1 MVTSATKLLLLQLN
15 VRPVYLFF
23 KKVNNEQL
31 DTYKIKLLRGCF
43 VGRRKKYAQDMIIK
57 NYTFFGKIEAP
68 HL

>member
-1 MVTSATKLLLLQLN
+1 MYVQFIFL
-15 VRPVYLFF
+15 

-57 NYTFFGKIEAP
+57 NYIFFGKIEAP
-68 HL
+68 YLWLHK